1 MPMKHKMVEVI
12 LYKDGTWEIKHI
24 DSRYATQKAF
34 GSIGGRSCILYRCE
48 KEKAYYYLQKLFKE
62 LIAETNAEIRNLIGR
77 RDALSAQLQDFE
89 ENMEG
94 DTQ

>member
-1 MPMKHKMVEVI
+1 MAKKHEMVKLF
-12 LYKDGTWEIKHI
+12 LYEDGTWEVEDI
-24 DSRYATQKAF
+24 DSTYGVQRLS
-34 GSIGGRSCILYRCE
+34 GIHNGRHCDIYHCE
-48 KEKAYYYLQKLFKE
+48 KEKVYYYIEKLFKE